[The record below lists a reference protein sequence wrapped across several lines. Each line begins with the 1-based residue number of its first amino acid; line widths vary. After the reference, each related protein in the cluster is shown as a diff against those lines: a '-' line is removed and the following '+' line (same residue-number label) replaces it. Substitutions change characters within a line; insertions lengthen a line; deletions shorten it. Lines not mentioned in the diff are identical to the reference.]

1 MASPRTT
8 VARPA
13 PSPRG
18 TAAARVRPCLVAGAV
33 AVAAL
38 PLAGEVRWAEA
49 VIAGLLFAALVA
61 LFALVPSV
69 SDDRRPDVAAIVGLL
84 VVAVLRD
91 ATGGPGGG
99 YGVLAVLPVL
109 WVALHGRPVQL
120 WRTVAALALVYA
132 LPVIVIGAPRYPSS
146 AWRAAVLV
154 VVLYAVIGM
163 TVQHLLRRERG
174 VIADRTGLL
183 EAIADGVIVTD
194 IRGRVLEVNPA
205 LCALTGY
212 DAEEIIGAAP
222 PLPSW
227 PHEDRAMLARK
238 HGDAI
243 AAGGGEFE
251 ARLIRRDGV
260 EIYVLV
266 RLAVRAGGPGVQP
279 TVIATV
285 KDVTERVAM
294 RRQMSAERDHSRA
307 VLDSLS
313 EGYAMTRDNVLVDVN
328 PALCHM
334 TGFRR
339 DELIGTAAPFP
350 FWPPEL
356 VASLTRLRTQIHSEA
371 GGVYEATLM
380 RADGTR
386 FAAEITTTPVHEHG
400 RHTGYLACVRDVT
413 ERKEAERVVLDR
425 TKQFAALARV
435 TRAVAHAGP
444 EEARH
449 TICDMAMRSV
459 DADYAAIWEADGQGN
474 LHNTMMIGAPTAH
487 VVIPR
492 DFTASGARIAYR
504 TAEPVFVAEAAQSP
518 AVHQELRDHIRCS
531 SVHFQPIASE
541 HGVSG
546 VLALAWHEPRAELG
560 TTHAHLVEVLAHEAS
575 IATARRGV
583 PAPAGA

>member
-1 MASPRTT
+1 MASPATT
-8 VARPA
+8 VPRLA
-13 PSPRG
+13 PRPRG

-33 AVAAL
+33 AVAVL

-49 VIAGLLFAALVA
+49 GIAGLLFVALVA

-69 SDDRRPDVAAIVGLL
+69 SDDRRPDVAAIVGLV

-91 ATGGPGGG
+91 ATGGPRGG

-109 WVALHGRPVQL
+109 WVALHGRPAQL
-120 WRTVAALALVYA
+120 WRTVTALALVYA
-132 LPVIVIGAPRYPSS
+132 LPVIVIGAPRYASS

-154 VVLYAVIGM
+154 VVLYAVIGV

-174 VIADRTGLL
+174 VIADRTRLL

-205 LCALTGY
+205 LCTLTGY
-212 DAEEIIGAAP
+212 DAEEIVGAAP

-238 HGDAI
+238 HGEAV

-251 ARLIRRDGV
+251 ARLIRRDGA

-266 RLAVRAGGPGVQP
+266 RLSVRAGGPGVQP

-294 RRQMSAERDHSRA
+294 RRQLSAERDHSRA

-356 VASLTRLRTQIHSEA
+356 VASLTRLRTQVLSEA

-400 RHTGYLACVRDVT
+400 RHAGYLACVRDVT
-413 ERKEAERVVLDR
+413 ERKEAEQAVLDR

-474 LHNTMMIGAPTAH
+474 LHNTMMIGAPPAD

-492 DFTASGARIAYR
+492 DFSTSGARIAYR
-504 TAEPVFVAEAAQSP
+504 TAEPVFIAEAADSP
-518 AVHQELRDHIRCS
+518 AVHQGLRDHIRCS

-541 HGVSG
+541 LGVSG
-546 VLALAWHEPRAELG
+546 VLALAWREPRTQLG
-560 TTHAHLVEVLAHEAS
+560 TTHAHLIEVLAHEAS

-583 PAPAGA
+583 PALAGA